1 MNPPEY
7 APQYRRAEALRKLAL
22 PAILLLALGL
32 VLNYGIAPWF
42 LDFAAHSDCRSLL
55 GIPGHI
61 VVLHL
66 IFTVLPLSLSIPV
79 VTIILPLAWRT
90 LRSRQYPPPGQKT
103 LYRTRIHRGAGAITI
118 ATIILALLLTE
129 ITLVAYS
136 HLEAYRRIAA
146 IDARYPGGIP
156 CTSETA
162 TP

>member
-1 MNPPEY
+1 MPEY
-7 APQYRRAEALRKLAL
+7 APQYSRREKIRKLATF
-22 PAILLLALGL
+22 AALLLALAL
-32 VLNYGIAPWF
+32 AWQFCFLPWF
-42 LDFAAHSDCRSLL
+42 NDFAAHSDCRSLL

-103 LYRTRIHRGAGAITI
+103 LYRTRIHRGAGAIAI
-118 ATIILALLLTE
+118 STIILALLLAE

-136 HLEAYRRIAA
+136 HLEAHRLIAA
-146 IDARYPGGIP
+146 IDARYPDGIP
-156 CTSETA
+156 CTSETVKA
-162 TP
+162 GQ

>member
-7 APQYRRAEALRKLAL
+7 APQYRRAEALRKLATF
-22 PAILLLALGL
+22 AALLLALAL
-32 VLNYGIAPWF
+32 AWQFCFLPWF
-42 LDFAAHSDCRSLL
+42 NDFAAHSDCRSLF

-66 IFTVLPLSLSIPV
+66 LFTVLPLSLCIPAV
-79 VTIILPLAWRT
+79 AILLPQAWRA

-136 HLEAYRRIAA
+136 HLEAHRRIAA